1 MAQFLFDFDYT
12 GNTRQVNKHWQFC
25 IGSGHAA
32 LAHRTDYINQLKLV
46 HDELG
51 IERVRFHGI
60 FNDDMNVC
68 QRLSDHLPI
77 VSRNKTRLYSFYQ
90 VAKIYDSLLEIGI
103 KPFVEISFMPSALA
117 SGKKTVF
124 HYKGNVTLPKKME
137 EWKDF
142 ICEFVRFL
150 INRYGADE
158 VRSWYFEV
166 WNEPDLSCFFKGSMN
181 DYYRL
186 YAETARAIKSV
197 DADIMV
203 GGPATT
209 KSSHLTEFLNFCKSE
224 NVPVDFVTTHQYPT
238 DELGHSLNREKL
250 KKISKIKAYS
260 HSESMRAL
268 LQPIFDNVNDF
279 RPELKGYLT
288 REAKRA
294 RSEVG
299 GLPLFY
305 TEWSISS
312 NCVAAI
318 HDTTRSSSFLVKTVL
333 DNQGIVD
340 GSSYWTF
347 SDIFEELFFFP
358 DPFCGSFGLLTA
370 DGIKKPA
377 YWAFKLLAE
386 LPNTRYC
393 LPVTDR
399 EVELSA
405 FRSECGDLYLMLYA
419 QNFEDTGNSY
429 DVKLNISNAPH
440 FSKAQ
445 AKRIN
450 SLHGNPVA
458 LWEKMGKPAVLSR
471 DELEHIKASSEMLT
485 EEITLQLED
494 NSCIADL
501 NIEENEVI
509 LLKLTYN
516 DTDRK

>member
-1 MAQFLFDFDYT
+1 MDQFSFDLDYA
-12 GNTRQVNKHWQFC
+12 GETRQVSKHWQFC
-25 IGSGHAA
+25 VGSGHAA
-32 LAHRTDYINQLKLV
+32 LAHRTDYMEQLKLV

-60 FNDDMNVC
+60 FDDDMNVC

-77 VSRNKTRLYSFYQ
+77 TGRNKTKLYSFYQ
-90 VAKIYDSLLEIGI
+90 VAKIYDRLLEIGV
-103 KPFVEISFMPSALA
+103 KPFVEIGFMPSALA

-124 HYKGNVTLPKKME
+124 YYKGNVTLPKKME
-137 EWKDF
+137 EWQDF
-142 ICEFVRFL
+142 IREFARFL
-150 INRYGADE
+150 INRYGAEE
-158 VRSWYFEV
+158 VRTWYFEV
-166 WNEPDLSCFFKGSMN
+166 WNEPNLSCFFKGSMQ

-186 YAETARAIKSV
+186 YAATVRALKSV
-197 DADIMV
+197 DPQLMV

-209 KSSHLTEFLNFCKSE
+209 KSSHLTEFLDFCKKD

-250 KKISKIKAYS
+250 KQISKIKTYNTL
-260 HSESMRAL
+260 ESMRAL
-268 LQPIFDNVNDF
+268 LQPVFDNVNDF

-299 GLPLFY
+299 SLPLFY

-358 DPFCGSFGLLTA
+358 DPFCGGFGVLTA
-370 DGIKKPA
+370 DGVKKPT
-377 YWAFKLLAE
+377 YWAFKLLAQ
-386 LPNTRYC
+386 LPDTRYC

-399 EVELSA
+399 DVELTA
-405 FRSECGDLYLMLYA
+405 FRGDNGNLFLMLYA
-419 QNFEDTGNSY
+419 QNFDDTMRSY
-429 DVKLNISNAPH
+429 EVKLNISNAPD
-440 FSKAQ
+440 FSGAQ
-445 AKRIN
+445 IHRIN
-450 SLHGNPVA
+450 SRYGNPVS
-458 LWEKMGKPAVLSR
+458 LWEKMGKPAVLSKQ
-471 DELEHIKASSEMLT
+471 ELEHIKASSEMLT
-485 EEITLQLED
+485 ESIEINSDDNNCILNLTL
-494 NSCIADL
+494 
-501 NIEENEVI
+501 EENEVALI
-509 LLKLTYN
+509 ELKC
-516 DTDRK
+516 D

>member
-1 MAQFLFDFDYT
+1 MEQFSFCLDYS
-12 GNTRQVNKHWQFC
+12 GETRQVSKHWQFC
-25 IGSGHAA
+25 VGSGHAA
-32 LAHRTDYINQLKLV
+32 LAHRTDYMNQLKTV

-68 QRLSDHLPI
+68 QRLSDHLPA
-77 VSRNKTRLYSFYQ
+77 VTRNRTKLYSFYQ
-90 VAKIYDSLLEIGI
+90 IAKIYDSLLEIGV
-103 KPFVEISFMPSALA
+103 KPFVEIGFMPSPLA

-137 EWKDF
+137 EWQDF
-142 ICEFVRFL
+142 IREFAQFL
-150 INRYGADE
+150 INRYGAEE
-158 VRSWYFEV
+158 VESWYFEV
-166 WNEPDLSCFFKGSMN
+166 WNEPNLSCFFKGNMN

-186 YAETARAIKSV
+186 YAATVKALKSV
-197 DADIMV
+197 NPKLMV

-238 DELGHSLNREKL
+238 DELGHSINRQRL
-250 KKISKIKAYS
+250 KKIRQLKTSS
-260 HSESMRAL
+260 PNESIRKL

-279 RPELKGYLT
+279 KPELKGYLT

-294 RSEVG
+294 RSEVDN
-299 GLPLFY
+299 LPLFY

-358 DPFCGSFGLLTA
+358 DPFCGGFGLLTN

-377 YWAFKLLAE
+377 FWAFKLLAQ

-393 LPVTDR
+393 LPITD
-399 EVELSA
+399 ENVELSA
-405 FRSECGDLYLMLYA
+405 FRDENGDVFLMLYA
-419 QNFEDTGNSY
+419 QSFDDTDNKYKVSIHVNNS
-429 DVKLNISNAPH
+429 PQ
-440 FSKAQ
+440 FSQAQ
-445 AKRIN
+445 LYRIN
-450 SLHGNPVA
+450 SESGNPVC
-458 LWEKMGKPAVLSR
+458 LWEDMGKPAVLTIE
-471 DELEHIKASSEMLT
+471 ELEHIKKSSQMLGEKISPKFDDDCCT
-485 EEITLQLED
+485 V
-494 NSCIADL
+494 DL
-501 NIEENEVI
+501 TIEENEVALI
-509 LLKLTYN
+509 KL
-516 DTDRK
+516 RKDEG

>member
-1 MAQFLFDFDYT
+1 MEQFSFDIDYT
-12 GNTRQVNKHWQFC
+12 GETRQVSKHWQFC
-25 IGSGHAA
+25 VGSGHAA
-32 LAHRTDYINQLKLV
+32 LAHRIDYMEQLKLV
-46 HDELG
+46 HNELG

-60 FNDDMNVC
+60 FNDDMNVY

-77 VSRNKTRLYSFYQ
+77 VSRNKTKLYSFYQ
-90 VAKIYDSLLEIGI
+90 VAKIYDKLLEIGV
-103 KPFVEISFMPSALA
+103 KPFVEIGFMPSALA

-137 EWKDF
+137 EWQDF
-142 ICEFVRFL
+142 IREFARFL

-166 WNEPDLSCFFKGSMN
+166 WNEPDLSCFFKGSMQ

-186 YAETARAIKSV
+186 YAATVKALKSV
-197 DADIMV
+197 DSQLTV

-209 KSSHLTEFLNFCKSE
+209 KSSHITEFLDFCKKE

-250 KKISKIKAYS
+250 KQISKIKTYNTL
-260 HSESMRAL
+260 ESMRAL
-268 LQPIFDNVNDF
+268 LQPVFDNVNDF

-294 RSEVG
+294 RSEAG
-299 GLPLFY
+299 DLPLFY

-333 DNQGIVD
+333 DNQGVID

-358 DPFCGSFGLLTA
+358 DPFCGGFGLLTA
-370 DGIKKPA
+370 DGIKKPT
-377 YWAFKLLAE
+377 YWAFKLLAQ
-386 LPNTRYC
+386 LPDTRYC

-399 EVELSA
+399 DVELAA
-405 FRSECGDLYLMLYA
+405 FRSEKGDLFLMLYA
-419 QNFEDTGNSY
+419 QNFEDKKGSY
-429 DVKLNISNAPH
+429 EVKLNISNSPVL
-440 FSKAQ
+440 SKAQ
-445 AKRIN
+445 VKRIN
-450 SLHGNPVA
+450 SRSGNPVS
-458 LWEKMGKPAVLSR
+458 LWEKMGKPAVLSKE
-471 DELEHIKASSEMLT
+471 ELEHIKASSQMLT
-485 EEITLQLED
+485 ESIDIQCD
-494 NSCIADL
+494 NSKCSL
-501 NIEENEVI
+501 NLILEENEVALI
-509 LLKLTYN
+509 QLKC
-516 DTDRK
+516 D